1 MDPFQ
6 RVSQAIRSELRDNL
20 LPVIATA
27 LAEMSQGSSAGSDT
41 TASALAI
48 HSEQLVERCLARI
61 EGLFSTLSQQIG
73 PTVTEALASSVDRY
87 LARLTVNQAEQGDV
101 IVQIREILL
110 SEQMKREE
118 VTANFDAQL
127 QSLKVHIDSLS
138 RNDRMKTPG
147 LYADS
152 AVHGISH
159 DSGHVNSKQPSFQPE
174 THVNGSNQERSATP
188 KEEYED
194 LFLHSLNKD
203 TDPLATLVDAAPPE
217 RRDRVLPY
225 DGEPLIS
232 PLNLLTLCMRLAKE
246 FDNSLETLDEG
257 NGRTRL
263 AWILACL
270 RASKWAKANPQFAA
284 YLPRVFTQV
293 MHSLNA
299 RKKRLS
305 GDDDIQLVDR
315 VLRAADEL
323 SNLR

>member
-6 RVSQAIRSELRDNL
+6 RVSQAIRGELRDNL

-27 LAEMSQGSSAGSDT
+27 LAETSQGSSAGSNT
-41 TASALAI
+41 TASALEI

-73 PTVTEALASSVDRY
+73 PAVTEALASSVDRY

-101 IVQIREILL
+101 MVQIREILL

-118 VTANFDAQL
+118 TTANFDAQL
-127 QSLKVHIDSLS
+127 QVLKAQIDKLS
-138 RNDRMKTPG
+138 KNDRMRTPG
-147 LYADS
+147 LYTGP
-152 AVHGISH
+152 AVQGTSH
-159 DSGHVNSKQPSFQPE
+159 DIGPDNSKRPSFQPE
-174 THVNGSNQERSATP
+174 THANGSNQERSATP

-194 LFLHSLNKD
+194 LFLHALNKE

-217 RRDRVLPY
+217 RMDRVLPY

-246 FDNSLETLDEG
+246 FDNNLETLDEG
-257 NGRTRL
+257 NGRIRL

-270 RASKWAKANPQFAA
+270 RASKWAKAKPQFAA

-299 RKKRLS
+299 RKKCLS

-323 SNLR
+323 SGLR